1 MATITVPTRICRSF
15 QNDVGEM
22 DLPTLQRDVANF
34 SSAELGVR
42 YVARAEDFSELH
54 DGVVVNV
61 SVAMTLGR
69 GHPPSDVR
77 EGNLIW
83 VSGLPAT
90 LQAPPL
96 DLKRPEL
103 NVTLR
108 QKSSCAY
115 DGE

>member
-1 MATITVPTRICRSF
+1 MASF
-15 QNDVGEM
+15 
-22 DLPTLQRDVANF
+22 
-34 SSAELGVR
+34 
-42 YVARAEDFSELH
+42 
-54 DGVVVNV
+54 VNV

-108 QKSSCAY
+108 QNRRAHMMESKFSFFSPSPCQKSSCVY